1 MRRLGLAL
9 LSVAL
14 ASSCS
19 GGADSTG
26 GGGGGGSAAGTTG
39 TAGATAG
46 SSGTM
51 GSGGAAGMAGAS
63 GGAGGASGGGGVG
76 GAAGTGGRGGSTGGA
91 GAGGRGGASGSG
103 GVGGAAGAGGRGG
116 SGGGGAGA
124 GGGGA
129 AAGGTGG
136 AAGARDRFGVT
147 MIRPTLA
154 SGQTWFAKWDM
165 GGARQFSG
173 VDPQDAWFDANHGN
187 ATYAV
192 DGTGTLSI
200 SGSVPRMYIHDPALN
215 TQWRD
220 VEITMYFMRVDDSS
234 TAYAGMVGIARS
246 NHGTIGRET
255 DNLCDTRG
263 IGARMRLDG
272 HIDFEKETSHP
283 NSSAIMNRT
292 QWQGGL
298 PRNVW
303 LGYKHIVYDRPNGD
317 VVQELWLDESGGA
330 NGGAWVK
337 LMEHVD
343 AGTDYGVGG
352 TPCRSGIDPALR
364 LQNAPTR
371 EGSETGKPNIT
382 VYFRSDNIGTN
393 GLVYKWGSVREIVAP

>member
-1 MRRLGLAL
+1 
-9 LSVAL
+9 V
-14 ASSCS
+14 
-19 GGADSTG
+19 
-26 GGGGGGSAAGTTG
+26 
-39 TAGATAG
+39 
-46 SSGTM
+46 
-51 GSGGAAGMAGAS
+51 
-63 GGAGGASGGGGVG
+63 
-76 GAAGTGGRGGSTGGA
+76 GGRGGAAGGA
-91 GAGGRGGASGSG
+91 GAGGSGGASGSG
-103 GVGGAAGAGGRGG
+103 GAGGAA
-116 SGGGGAGA
+116 
-124 GGGGA
+124 
-129 AAGGTGG
+129 
-136 AAGARDRFGVT
+136 ARDRFGVT
-147 MIRPTLA
+147 MLRPTLA
-154 SGQTWFAKWDM
+154 GGQTWFAKWDM
-165 GGARQFSG
+165 GGARTFSG
-173 VDPQDAWFDANHGN
+173 VDPQDPWFDANHGN
-187 ATYAV
+187 AMYAV
-192 DGTGTLSI
+192 DGAGTLSI

-220 VEITMYFMRVDDSS
+220 VEITMYFKRVDDSS

-255 DNLCDTRG
+255 ENLCDTRG

-303 LGYKHIVYDRPNGD
+303 LGYKHVVYDRPNGD
-317 VVQELWLDESGGA
+317 VVQELWLDESEGA

-343 AGTDYGVGG
+343 AGADYGVGG
-352 TPCRSGIDPALR
+352 TPCRSGIDPAMR

-393 GLVYKWGSVREIVAP
+393 GLVYKWGSVREIAAP